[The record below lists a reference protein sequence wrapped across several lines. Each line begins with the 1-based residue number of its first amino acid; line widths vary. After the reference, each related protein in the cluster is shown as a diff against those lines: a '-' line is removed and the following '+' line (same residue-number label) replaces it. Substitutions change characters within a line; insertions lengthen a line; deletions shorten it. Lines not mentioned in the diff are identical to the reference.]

1 MATIGGM
8 IEVLAAVLTYVALAA
23 AVWSAVLVVVNK
35 PIELREWHGLWLY
48 GLVILLELGLL
59 GQLVAGIVKLS
70 TEDRAI
76 ETATFVGYLV
86 TTVLVPPVAGFW
98 ALLERTRWGPVV
110 MVVGCLTIPVLI
122 IRLRQLWDGHA

>member
-1 MATIGGM
+1 M
-8 IEVLAAVLTYVALAA
+8 IEVLAAVLTYLSLAG
-23 AVWSAVLVVVNK
+23 AVWSAVLVVVGK

-48 GLVILLELGLL
+48 GLVALLEVGLL
-59 GQLVAGIVKLS
+59 VQLVVGIVRLVS
-70 TEDRAI
+70 GDRQI

-86 TTVLVPPVAGFW
+86 TTVLVPPLAGFW

-122 IRLRQLWDGHA
+122 LRLTDVWHG

>member
-1 MATIGGM
+1 VATIGGM

-23 AVWSAVLVVVNK
+23 AVWSAVLVVANK

-59 GQLVAGIVKLS
+59 AQLVTGIVKLS
-70 TEDRAI
+70 TDDRTI

-86 TTVLVPPVAGFW
+86 TTVLVPPIAGFW

-122 IRLRQLWDGHA
+122 LRLGQLWDGHA

>member
-1 MATIGGM
+1 VATIGGM
-8 IEVLAAVLTYVALAA
+8 IEVLAAVLTYVALGA
-23 AVWSAVLVVVNK
+23 AVWSAVLVVANR

-70 TEDRAI
+70 TDDRTI

-86 TTVLVPPVAGFW
+86 TTVLVPPIAGFW

-122 IRLRQLWDGHA
+122 IRLGQLWDGHA

>member
-1 MATIGGM
+1 M
-8 IEVLAAVLTYVALAA
+8 IEVLAAVLTYVALGA
-23 AVWSAVLVVVNK
+23 AVWSAVLVVANR

-70 TEDRAI
+70 TDDRTI

-86 TTVLVPPVAGFW
+86 TTVLVPPIAGFW

-122 IRLRQLWDGHA
+122 IRLGQLWDGHA

>member
-1 MATIGGM
+1 M
-8 IEVLAAVLTYVALAA
+8 IEVLAAVLTYLSLGG
-23 AVWSAVLVVVNK
+23 AVWAAVLVVANR

-48 GLVILLELGLL
+48 GLVVLLEVGLL
-59 GQLVAGIVKLS
+59 AQLVVGIVQL
-70 TEDRAI
+70 TTDDRQI

-86 TTVLVPPVAGFW
+86 TMVLVPPIAAFW

-122 IRLRQLWDGHA
+122 IRLRQVWEAHV